1 MKLLFLDIDGV
12 LNDHAR
18 MPNGYC
24 AIKHSCVD
32 ALGRILRAVPDLKIV
47 LSTSWRYMMFGDN
60 PPMNEKG
67 IEYLLCLFG
76 ANYNDV
82 ADRVIG
88 KTMSDEEMCEKL
100 GIAEKGAPLDYL
112 WLKDNGTLLR
122 REQILHYAEGCPN
135 EGFVVFDDLDLEMEE
150 LIRTDGVIGLT
161 VELSDRAIAAL
172 SQ

>member
-12 LNDHAR
+12 LNDHER

-32 ALGRILRAVPDLKIV
+32 ALCRILRAVPDLKIV
-47 LSTSWRYMMFGDN
+47 LSTSWRYMMFGDK
-60 PPMNEKG
+60 PPMTEKG

-82 ADRVIG
+82 AGRVIG
-88 KTMSDEEMCEKL
+88 KTMSDEEMCEML
-100 GIAEKGAPLDYL
+100 GIAEKDVQLDYL
-112 WLKDNGTLLR
+112 WLKENGTFLR
-122 REQILHYAEGCPN
+122 REQILHYVDGCPN

-150 LIRTDGVIGLT
+150 LIRVDGEVGLT
-161 VELSDRAIAAL
+161 VDLSDRAITAL
-172 SQ
+172 NR